1 MSIGK
6 KLTVWIAAVVLAIG
20 IISAYLYY
28 RTEMA
33 NETERLEL
41 FGTIVGPVLEEVLK
55 SYMMTRDIDILDK
68 ELYNL
73 KDIKTI
79 NRILLVNREGIIK
92 AGTDEKAMDMRLA
105 DTDPRCQRCYDEGKK
120 ALILLDEGIFQWIQP
135 IRNRPECHRCHD
147 YREKNNGFFVID
159 FSLKESEKHVKKN
172 IYRGLIILLLSL
184 LSIGIVTVLLSNSFL
199 TKRLKGMTAKIK
211 DFKDGN
217 YSTRIP
223 IEKKDEITE
232 LADAF
237 NEMAETINIR
247 DREKGILFKQVS
259 NSQKTWEETFD
270 SIGDLISIHDRD
282 FNIVKCNRAFAEYF
296 GLNPQEVINKKCYEL
311 FHGNDFPEINC
322 PHTITLKENI
332 PATGEFLNTKTSR
345 IFRISTFPFN
355 IPGVEFQGSIH
366 IARDVTEER
375 EKEMRLIMS
384 ERLASLGQMAS
395 GIAHEIN
402 NPLAAIAGCADGLL
416 SKLKKGQYDPE
427 LFEDYL
433 KIMEEEIL
441 RCKDITMS
449 MLSFVRETTYEKRQ
463 ININE
468 TLEKTLDIIGF
479 QGRLKRV
486 EVVKNYK
493 DGMPLILGSEGELRQ
508 VFLAIITNAIDAMQD
523 AGVLTLETGIPPIPP
538 FEKGGE
544 GGFVFIKISDTG
556 AGIPSEQ
563 LQKIFTP
570 FFTTKHEKGGTG
582 LGLSIANKIIDS
594 YDGVIHVTSE
604 KGKGTTFKII
614 LPASN
619 LRA

>member
-6 KLTVWIAAVVLAIG
+6 KLTVWIATAALVFGSLAT
-20 IISAYLYY
+20 YLYY
-28 RTEMA
+28 RFEIYEEM
-33 NETERLEL
+33 ERFESL
-41 FGTIVGPVLEEVLK
+41 GNTVGPIIEDSLAN
-55 SYMMTRDIDILDK
+55 YMLTKDVNILNK
-68 ELYNL
+68 TLHNL
-73 KDIKTI
+73 KGVKSISRVWLI
-79 NRILLVNREGIIK
+79 SREGIVK
-92 AGTDEKAMDMRLA
+92 GGTDREVVGRKLSIDELGCRMCHEKGKRGNLL
-105 DTDPRCQRCYDEGKK
+105 EGGK
-120 ALILLDEGIFQWIQP
+120 IFRWVEP
-135 IRNRPECHRCHD
+135 IANKPECHKCHD
-147 YREKNNGFFVID
+147 LANKHNGVIIID
-159 FSLKESEKHVKKN
+159 FSLYELEKYVKKD
-172 IYRGLIILLLSL
+172 ILRGILVLTSSITII
-184 LSIGIVTVLLSNSFL
+184 SFL
-199 TKRLKGMTAKIK
+199 MFILSKTVVIKRLNSLIDGVSK
-211 DFKDGN
+211 FKEGDYN
-217 YSTRIP
+217 VRIHQ
-223 IEKKDEITE
+223 EGKDEITE
-232 LADAF
+232 LANAF
-237 NEMAETINIR
+237 NEMAEAINER
-247 DREKGILFKQVS
+247 DKEKDILFKQVS
-259 NSQKTWEETFD
+259 HSQKTWEETFD

-282 FNIVKCNRAFAEYF
+282 FNIIKCNRAFAEYF
-296 GLNPQEVINKKCYEL
+296 GLNPLEVINKKCYEL
-311 FHGNDFPEINC
+311 FHGNDSPEINC

-416 SKLKKGQYDPE
+416 SKVKKEQYDPE

-463 ININE
+463 IDINE

-493 DGMPLILGSEGELRQ
+493 DGMPPILGSEGELRQ

-523 AGVLTLETGIPPIPP
+523 AGVLTIETGIPPIPP

-556 AGIPSEQ
+556 AGIPSEEI
-563 LQKIFTP
+563 QKIFTP

-582 LGLSIANKIIDS
+582 LGLSIANKIIES

-604 KGKGTTFKII
+604 KGKGATFKII
-614 LPASN
+614 LPA
-619 LRA
+619 